1 MPLTYTA
8 EEVINNAAGNLGEW
22 VPGEAL
28 GAAEH
33 DVISA
38 ALDAVLAEIS
48 KIVAINDRDEVP
60 AFLFE
65 VVSSMTA
72 AFAAAQFSN
81 TPLDYTTT
89 IYPLEQRLRYLV
101 AQSPTYETLKAY
113 YF

>member
-8 EEVINNAAGNLGEW
+8 EQVILNAAGNLGEW
-22 VPGEAL
+22 VPGESL
-28 GAAEH
+28 GAPEH

-48 KIVAINDRDEVP
+48 KIVSINDRDEVP
-60 AFLFE
+60 ANLFE
-65 VVSSMTA
+65 VISSMTS
-72 AFAAAQFSN
+72 AFAAAQFAN
-81 TPLDYTTT
+81 TPLDYTQT

-101 AQSPTYETLKAY
+101 AQSPTYETLQSY